1 MSEQTKSINFA
12 VYYRMTVHGDRRW
25 SAHSR
30 DYSPEWDGYQGIF
43 NGCGETYAKA
53 RADAIGKAKRAFA
66 AEFLQRETMG

>member
-1 MSEQTKSINFA
+1 MKSINFA
-12 VYYRMTVHGDRRW
+12 VYCTMTVDGTRRW

-30 DYSPEWDGYQGIF
+30 DYSREWHGYQGIF

>member
-1 MSEQTKSINFA
+1 MKSINFA
-12 VYYRMTVHGDRRW
+12 VFRSVDAHGKCRW
-25 SAHSR
+25 SAYFR